1 MLLGELSS
9 HCLTAASSAANVN
22 IGFSFCSV
30 SPDLSCLL
38 PGIVS
43 QINYETPRPC
53 LIGFLAWEPSR
64 AMDMAIKHTHTQKAY
79 QPWGVSVGWWDTSKV
94 LKKKL
99 KVSAITELTR
109 LEHANFTAELENP
122 HCHRDE
128 VSRKGQNKGQK
139 SFWGSI
145 TSCRK

>member
-1 MLLGELSS
+1 MTLMLQALKRFYMKFMYFMGIVIGNKVTIKWQLLRNTRLIRVTLGEASVRFLMLLGELSS

-53 LIGFLAWEPSR
+53 LIGFLAWEPSC
-64 AMDMAIKHTHTQKAY
+64 AMGMAIKHTHTQKAY
-79 QPWGVSVGWWDTSKV
+79 QP
-94 LKKKL
+94 
-99 KVSAITELTR
+99 
-109 LEHANFTAELENP
+109 
-122 HCHRDE
+122 
-128 VSRKGQNKGQK
+128 
-139 SFWGSI
+139 
-145 TSCRK
+145 